1 MKAEKFP
8 SSLRLFLYKTFQF
21 IDHQQF
27 YLALDNNMI
36 VEMLR
41 TEIAYLSSRWRMT
54 GRPTVTF
61 PISQT
66 MLSKYAHTHKHMCTM
81 YLEAIWTSGL
91 VDIKNL
97 CSGECT
103 YFPFFCVCVRVF
115 SGRPLKPGPCSSG
128 YTEEAAGWILWR
140 SKVNFGSCIAYES
153 LGVYIKYLHIK
164 FETITFCGG
173 CS

>member
-1 MKAEKFP
+1 MKAERFP
-8 SSLRLFLYKTFQF
+8 SSLHLFLYKTFQF

-66 MLSKYAHTHKHMCTM
+66 MLSKCAHTHKHMCAM
-81 YLEAIWTSGL
+81 YLEAIWTSVL
-91 VDIKNL
+91 VDIKIL
-97 CSGECT
+97 CSAECT
-103 YFPFFCVCVRVF
+103 YFPFFLCVCVFLAEDHTNLDPAVLAT
-115 SGRPLKPGPCSSG
+115 LKKLQDG
-128 YTEEAAGWILWR
+128 Y
-140 SKVNFGSCIAYES
+140 Y
-153 LGVYIKYLHIK
+153 
-164 FETITFCGG
+164 GG
-173 CS
+173 AR